1 MSNDK
6 LPEGTLLKVSFEM
19 RLRAAATE
27 SQINEWARYAVLQSG
42 GCSLENPLIDE
53 APDEWNQS
61 FEWKDT
67 GTIGIREEFDRVD
80 HPGGGTSYR
89 VRHRRIRRPEEE
101 QVITSRLGTGEP
113 PTL

>member
-6 LPEGTLLKVSFEM
+6 LPEGTLIKVSFEM
-19 RLRAAATE
+19 RLPAAATA

-53 APDEWNQS
+53 SPDEWNLS
-61 FEWKDT
+61 FEWEDT
-67 GTIGIREEFDRVD
+67 GMIGIREEFDRVN
-80 HPGGGTSYR
+80 HPGGGTSYM
-89 VRHRRIRRPEEE
+89 VRHKRIRRTE
-101 QVITSRLGTGEP
+101 QVIPGRLGTGEP